1 MGVITVKRKAKK
13 SIKRPAPNDAA
24 LEQMAKMPDNVK
36 KIAVAYAYGVM
47 MAEKAAAARETR

>member
-1 MGVITVKRKAKK
+1 MITVKRKAKQ

-47 MAEKAAAARETR
+47 MAEKAAARETR